1 MNWKIFNVSIPVKDI
16 EKSKIFYNDILGN
29 NTVDSEFYKNF
40 FSDDNEDLF
49 LGSNGFGVR
58 LFKPKH
64 DLELNDNI
72 QSRRSYVSIIINDFE
87 SVLKKLQQSNFRFI
101 YKKINSFETL
111 ILQEPSLNMMQF
123 IKSNEILDKFSNYFF
138 ENSNFY
144 IHHMNLESLDVRE
157 SVHFISDLIGLK
169 EGNWVAPN
177 DKGDF
182 SIDKKELS
190 LFPISNDNK
199 GLHFIKPDEGFA
211 FRNNFIHNPSIGGHP
226 AFTVKNIN
234 LIKEKLDNLNILY
247 SDANVYA
254 MPGFHQ
260 IYLYD
265 ANANTLEINQ
275 EV

>member
-1 MNWKIFNVSIPVKDI
+1 MNWKIFNVSIPVKDL

-29 NTVDSEFYKNF
+29 NTVDTEFYKNF
-40 FSDDNEDLF
+40 FSDDNEDIF

-101 YKKINSFETL
+101 YKKINSFETV

-123 IKSNEILDKFSNYFF
+123 IKSNEVLDKYSNYFF

>member
-1 MNWKIFNVSIPVKDI
+1 MNWKIFNVSIPVKDL
-16 EKSKIFYNDILGN
+16 EKSKIFYNDLLGN
-29 NTVDSEFYKNF
+29 NTVDTEFYKNF

-72 QSRRSYVSIIINDFE
+72 QSRRSYVSIIINNFE

-101 YKKINSFETL
+101 YKRINSFETV

-123 IKSNEILDKFSNYFF
+123 IKSNEVLDKYSNYFF

>member
-1 MNWKIFNVSIPVKDI
+1 MNWKIFNVSIPVKDL
-16 EKSKIFYNDILGN
+16 EKSKIFYNDLLGN
-29 NTVDSEFYKNF
+29 NTIDTEFYKNF

-101 YKKINSFETL
+101 YKKINSFETV

-123 IKSNEILDKFSNYFF
+123 IKSNEVLDKYSNYFF

>member
-1 MNWKIFNVSIPVKDI
+1 MNWKIFNVSIPVKDL
-16 EKSKIFYNDILGN
+16 EKSKIFYNDLLGN
-29 NTVDSEFYKNF
+29 NTVDTEFYKNF
-40 FSDDNEDLF
+40 FSDDNEDVF

-72 QSRRSYVSIIINDFE
+72 QSRRSYVSIIISDFE

-101 YKKINSFETL
+101 YKKINSFETV

-123 IKSNEILDKFSNYFF
+123 IKSNEVLDKYSNYFF

>member
-1 MNWKIFNVSIPVKDI
+1 MNWKIFNVSIPVKDL
-16 EKSKIFYNDILGN
+16 EKSKIFYNDLLGN
-29 NTVDSEFYKNF
+29 NTVDTEFYKNF

-101 YKKINSFETL
+101 YKKISSFETV

-123 IKSNEILDKFSNYFF
+123 IKSNEVLDKYSNYFF

-265 ANANTLEINQ
+265 LNANTLEINQ

>member
-1 MNWKIFNVSIPVKDI
+1 MNWKIFNVSIPVKDL
-16 EKSKIFYNDILGN
+16 EKSKIFYNDLLGN
-29 NTVDSEFYKNF
+29 NTVDTEFYKNF

-101 YKKINSFETL
+101 YKKINSFETV

-123 IKSNEILDKFSNYFF
+123 IKSNEVLDKYSNYFF

-226 AFTVKNIN
+226 AFTIKNIN
-234 LIKEKLDNLNILY
+234 LIKEKLDNLKILY

>member
-1 MNWKIFNVSIPVKDI
+1 MNWKIFNVSIPVKDL
-16 EKSKIFYNDILGN
+16 EKSKIFYNDLLGN
-29 NTVDSEFYKNF
+29 NTVDTEFYKNF

-49 LGSNGFGVR
+49 LGSNGFGIR

-101 YKKINSFETL
+101 YKKINSFETV

-123 IKSNEILDKFSNYFF
+123 IKSNEVLDKYSNYFF

-157 SVHFISDLIGLK
+157 SVHFISNLIGLK

>member
-1 MNWKIFNVSIPVKDI
+1 MNWKIFNVSIPVKDL
-16 EKSKIFYNDILGN
+16 EKSKIFYNDLLGN
-29 NTVDSEFYKNF
+29 NTVDTEFYKNF

-49 LGSNGFGVR
+49 LGSNGFGIR

-101 YKKINSFETL
+101 YKKINSFETV

-123 IKSNEILDKFSNYFF
+123 IKSNEVLDKYSNYFF

-211 FRNNFIHNPSIGGHP
+211 YRNNFIHNPSIGGHP
-226 AFTVKNIN
+226 AFTVQNIN

>member
-1 MNWKIFNVSIPVKDI
+1 MNWKIFNVSIPVKDL

-29 NTVDSEFYKNF
+29 NTIDTEFYKNF
-40 FSDDNEDLF
+40 FSDDNEDIF

-101 YKKINSFETL
+101 YKKINSFETV

-123 IKSNEILDKFSNYFF
+123 IKSNEVLDKYSNYFF

-157 SVHFISDLIGLK
+157 SVHFISDIIGLK

>member
-40 FSDDNEDLF
+40 FSDDNEDIF

-72 QSRRSYVSIIINDFE
+72 QSRRSYVSIIISDFE

-101 YKKINSFETL
+101 YKKINSFETV

-123 IKSNEILDKFSNYFF
+123 IKSNEVLDKYSNYFF
-138 ENSNFY
+138 VNSNFY

>member
-1 MNWKIFNVSIPVKDI
+1 MNWKIFNVSIPVKDL
-16 EKSKIFYNDILGN
+16 EKSKIFYNDLLGN
-29 NTVDSEFYKNF
+29 NTVDTEFYKNF

-101 YKKINSFETL
+101 YKKINSFETV

-123 IKSNEILDKFSNYFF
+123 IKSNEVLDKYSNYFF

-226 AFTVKNIN
+226 AFTIKNIN

>member
-1 MNWKIFNVSIPVKDI
+1 MNWKIFNVSIPVKDL
-16 EKSKIFYNDILGN
+16 EKSKIFYNDLLGN
-29 NTVDSEFYKNF
+29 NTVDTEFYKNF

-101 YKKINSFETL
+101 YKKINSFETV

-123 IKSNEILDKFSNYFF
+123 IKSNEVLDKYSNYFF

-265 ANANTLEINQ
+265 LNANTLEINQ

>member
-1 MNWKIFNVSIPVKDI
+1 MNWKIFNVSIPVKDL
-16 EKSKIFYNDILGN
+16 EKSKIFYNDLLGN
-29 NTVDSEFYKNF
+29 NTIDTEFYKNF

-101 YKKINSFETL
+101 YKKINSFETV

-123 IKSNEILDKFSNYFF
+123 IKSNEVLDKYSNYFF

-157 SVHFISDLIGLK
+157 SVHFISELIGLK

>member
-16 EKSKIFYNDILGN
+16 EKSKIFYNDLLGN
-29 NTVDSEFYKNF
+29 NTVDTEFYKNF

-101 YKKINSFETL
+101 YKKINSFETV

-123 IKSNEILDKFSNYFF
+123 IKSNEVLDKYSNYFF

>member
-1 MNWKIFNVSIPVKDI
+1 MNWKIFNVSIPVKDL
-16 EKSKIFYNDILGN
+16 EKSKIFYNDLLGN
-29 NTVDSEFYKNF
+29 NTVDTEFYKNF

-72 QSRRSYVSIIINDFE
+72 QSRRSYVSIIINNFE
-87 SVLKKLQQSNFRFI
+87 TVLKKLQQSNFRFI
-101 YKKINSFETL
+101 YKKINSFETV

-123 IKSNEILDKFSNYFF
+123 IKSNEVLHKYSNDFF

>member
-1 MNWKIFNVSIPVKDI
+1 MNWKIFNVSIPVKDL
-16 EKSKIFYNDILGN
+16 EKSKIFYNDLLGN
-29 NTVDSEFYKNF
+29 NTVDTEFYKNF

-101 YKKINSFETL
+101 YKKINSFETV

-123 IKSNEILDKFSNYFF
+123 IKSNEVLDKYSNYFF

-157 SVHFISDLIGLK
+157 SVHFISNLIGLK

>member
-1 MNWKIFNVSIPVKDI
+1 MNWKIFNVSIPVKDL
-16 EKSKIFYNDILGN
+16 EKSKIFYNDLLGN
-29 NTVDSEFYKNF
+29 NTVDTEFYKNF
-40 FSDDNEDLF
+40 FSDDNEDIF

-72 QSRRSYVSIIINDFE
+72 QSRRSYVSIIISDFE

-101 YKKINSFETL
+101 YKKINSLETV

-123 IKSNEILDKFSNYFF
+123 IKSNEVLDKYSNYFF

-157 SVHFISDLIGLK
+157 SVHFISELIGLK

>member
-1 MNWKIFNVSIPVKDI
+1 MNWKIFNVSIPVKDL
-16 EKSKIFYNDILGN
+16 EKSKIFYNDLLGN
-29 NTVDSEFYKNF
+29 NTVDTEFYKNF
-40 FSDDNEDLF
+40 FSDDNEDIF

-72 QSRRSYVSIIINDFE
+72 QSRRSYVSIIINNFDT
-87 SVLKKLQQSNFRFI
+87 VLKKLQQSNFRFI
-101 YKKINSFETL
+101 YKKINSFETV

-123 IKSNEILDKFSNYFF
+123 IKSNEVLDKYSNYFF

-234 LIKEKLDNLNILY
+234 LIKEKLDKLNILY

>member
-1 MNWKIFNVSIPVKDI
+1 MNWKIFNVSIPVKDL
-16 EKSKIFYNDILGN
+16 EKSKIFYNDLLGN
-29 NTVDSEFYKNF
+29 NSVDTEFYKNF

-101 YKKINSFETL
+101 YKKINSFETV

-123 IKSNEILDKFSNYFF
+123 IKSNEVLDKYSNYFF

>member
-40 FSDDNEDLF
+40 FSDDNGDIF

-72 QSRRSYVSIIINDFE
+72 QSRRSYVSIIISNFE
-87 SVLKKLQQSNFRFI
+87 AVLKKLQQSNFRFI
-101 YKKINSFETL
+101 YKKINSFETV

-123 IKSNEILDKFSNYFF
+123 IKSNEVLDKYSNYFF

-265 ANANTLEINQ
+265 ANANILEINQ

>member
-1 MNWKIFNVSIPVKDI
+1 MNWKIFNVSIPVKDL
-16 EKSKIFYNDILGN
+16 EKSKIFYNDLLGN
-29 NTVDSEFYKNF
+29 NTVDTEFYKNF

-101 YKKINSFETL
+101 YKKINSFETV

-123 IKSNEILDKFSNYFF
+123 IKSNEVLDKYSNYFF

-157 SVHFISDLIGLK
+157 SVHFISELIGLK

-226 AFTVKNIN
+226 AFTIKNIN
-234 LIKEKLDNLNILY
+234 LIKEKLDNLKILY

>member
-29 NTVDSEFYKNF
+29 NTVDTEFYKNF
-40 FSDDNEDLF
+40 FSDDNEDIF

-72 QSRRSYVSIIINDFE
+72 QSRRSYVSIIISDFE

-101 YKKINSFETL
+101 YKKINSFETV

-123 IKSNEILDKFSNYFF
+123 IKSNEVLDKYSNYFF

-157 SVHFISDLIGLK
+157 SVHFISELIGLK

>member
-1 MNWKIFNVSIPVKDI
+1 MNWKIFNVSIPVKDLD
-16 EKSKIFYNDILGN
+16 KSKIFYNDLLGN
-29 NTVDSEFYKNF
+29 NTVDTEFYKNF

-101 YKKINSFETL
+101 YKKINSFETV

-123 IKSNEILDKFSNYFF
+123 IKSNEVLDKYSNYFF

-199 GLHFIKPDEGFA
+199 GLHFIKPDEGFD

-226 AFTVKNIN
+226 AFSVKNIN

>member
-1 MNWKIFNVSIPVKDI
+1 MNWKIFNVSIPVKDL
-16 EKSKIFYNDILGN
+16 EKSKIFYNDLLGN
-29 NTVDSEFYKNF
+29 NTVDTDFYKNF

-101 YKKINSFETL
+101 YKKINSFETV

-123 IKSNEILDKFSNYFF
+123 IKSNEVLDKYSNYFF

-226 AFTVKNIN
+226 AFTIKNIN

>member
-16 EKSKIFYNDILGN
+16 EKSKIFYNDLLGN
-29 NTVDSEFYKNF
+29 NTVDTDFYKNF

-64 DLELNDNI
+64 DLELDDNI

-101 YKKINSFETL
+101 YKKINSFETV

-123 IKSNEILDKFSNYFF
+123 IKSNEVLDKYSNYFF

>member
-40 FSDDNEDLF
+40 FSDDNEDIF

-101 YKKINSFETL
+101 YKKINSFETV

-123 IKSNEILDKFSNYFF
+123 IKSNEVLDKYSNYFF

>member
-1 MNWKIFNVSIPVKDI
+1 MNWKIFNVSIPVKDL
-16 EKSKIFYNDILGN
+16 EKSKIFYNDLLGN
-29 NTVDSEFYKNF
+29 NTVDTEFYKNF

-101 YKKINSFETL
+101 YKKINSFETV

-123 IKSNEILDKFSNYFF
+123 IKSNEVLHKYSNDFF

>member
-1 MNWKIFNVSIPVKDI
+1 MNWKIFNVSIPVKDLD
-16 EKSKIFYNDILGN
+16 KSKIFYNDLLGN
-29 NTVDSEFYKNF
+29 NTVDTEFYKNF

-72 QSRRSYVSIIINDFE
+72 QSRRSYVSIIISDFE

-101 YKKINSFETL
+101 YKKINSFETV

-123 IKSNEILDKFSNYFF
+123 IKSNEVLDKYSNYFF

-157 SVHFISDLIGLK
+157 SVHFISELIGLK

>member
-1 MNWKIFNVSIPVKDI
+1 MNWKIFNVSIPVKDL
-16 EKSKIFYNDILGN
+16 EKSKIFYNDLLGN
-29 NTVDSEFYKNF
+29 NTVDTEFYKNF

-101 YKKINSFETL
+101 YKKINSFETV

-123 IKSNEILDKFSNYFF
+123 IKSNEVLDKYSNYFF

-234 LIKEKLDNLNILY
+234 LIKEKLDSLNILY

>member
-29 NTVDSEFYKNF
+29 NTVDTEFYKNF

-49 LGSNGFGVR
+49 LGSNGFGIR

-101 YKKINSFETL
+101 YKKINSFETV

-123 IKSNEILDKFSNYFF
+123 IKSNEVLDKYSNYFF

>member
-40 FSDDNEDLF
+40 FSDDNEDIF

-72 QSRRSYVSIIINDFE
+72 QSRRSYVSIIISNFE

-101 YKKINSFETL
+101 YKKINSFETV

-123 IKSNEILDKFSNYFF
+123 IKSNEVLDKYSNYFF

-157 SVHFISDLIGLK
+157 SVHFISELIGLQ
-169 EGNWVAPN
+169 EGDWVAPN

>member
-1 MNWKIFNVSIPVKDI
+1 MNWKIFNVSIPVKDL
-16 EKSKIFYNDILGN
+16 EKSKIFYNDLLGN
-29 NTVDSEFYKNF
+29 NTVDTEFYKNF

-101 YKKINSFETL
+101 YKKINSFETV

-123 IKSNEILDKFSNYFF
+123 IKSNEVLDKCSNDFF

>member
-1 MNWKIFNVSIPVKDI
+1 MNWKIFNVSIPVKDL
-16 EKSKIFYNDILGN
+16 EKSKIFYNDLLGN
-29 NTVDSEFYKNF
+29 NTVDTEFYKNF

-72 QSRRSYVSIIINDFE
+72 QSRRSYVSIIISDFE

-101 YKKINSFETL
+101 YKKINSFETV

-123 IKSNEILDKFSNYFF
+123 IKSNEVLDKYSNYFF

>member
-1 MNWKIFNVSIPVKDI
+1 MNWKIFNVSIPVKDL
-16 EKSKIFYNDILGN
+16 EKSKIFYNDLLGN
-29 NTVDSEFYKNF
+29 NTVDTEFYKNF

-87 SVLKKLQQSNFRFI
+87 SVLKKLRKSNFRFI
-101 YKKINSFETL
+101 YKKINSFETV

-123 IKSNEILDKFSNYFF
+123 IKSNEVLDKYSNYFF

>member
-1 MNWKIFNVSIPVKDI
+1 MNWKIFNVSIPVKDL
-16 EKSKIFYNDILGN
+16 EKSKIFYNDLLGN
-29 NTVDSEFYKNF
+29 NTVDTEFYKNF
-40 FSDDNEDLF
+40 FSDDNEDIF

-72 QSRRSYVSIIINDFE
+72 QSRRSYVSIIISDFE

-101 YKKINSFETL
+101 YKKINSFETV

-123 IKSNEILDKFSNYFF
+123 IKSNEVLDKYSNYFF

-157 SVHFISDLIGLK
+157 SVHFISELIGLK

>member
-1 MNWKIFNVSIPVKDI
+1 MNWKIFNVSIPVKDL
-16 EKSKIFYNDILGN
+16 EKSKIFYNDLLGN
-29 NTVDSEFYKNF
+29 NTVDTEFYKNF

-49 LGSNGFGVR
+49 LGSNGFGIR

-101 YKKINSFETL
+101 YKKINSFETV

-123 IKSNEILDKFSNYFF
+123 IKSNEVLDKYSNYFF